1 MYKDEELFKFKTQ
14 NKIRN
19 LLMRRYVIF
28 FTVWLCIFI
37 ILLLYL

>member
-1 MYKDEELFKFKTQ
+1 MYKDEELFKFRMQ
-14 NKIRN
+14 NKIRK

-28 FTVWLCIFI
+28 FTVGSIFI